1 LSDIPLNRATHD
13 TSLPSLRYAFR
24 EDLQLLRFR
33 LPACLL
39 ALALT
44 AGCKAQPAAN
54 APTNLDLNRRIEVMV
69 RAKFD
74 LPQEYNVKIGESK
87 PSQVPGYDSLTVT
100 LAKGTETANLDFLIS
115 TDNTKLARLQNF
127 DLAND
132 PVFHIDVANRPIRGN
147 ASAPV
152 TIINF
157 DDLECP
163 YCARMHQTLFP
174 ATQERYKDHVRF
186 IYKDDP
192 LSEIHPW
199 AMHAAVNANC
209 LASQSGTVYWQYVDY
224 LHEHGQEVT
233 GEDRNLTRSNAQL
246 DRIAR
251 DLAAVAHL
259 DDAKLNACLAKQ
271 DETAVRASASEADK
285 LGINGTPAV
294 FVNGERID
302 GALPREQVWMV
313 IDRALR
319 EAGVEPPPAE
329 APAAPA
335 KEKQGE
341 GGAK

>member
-1 LSDIPLNRATHD
+1 MFEWALCAKDAIFADRCDML
-13 TSLPSLRYAFR
+13 FR
-24 EDLQLLRFR
+24 EDSPLFRFR
-33 LPACLL
+33 LHACLL

-44 AGCKAQPAAN
+44 AGCKAQPAAHAN
-54 APTNLDLNRRIEVMV
+54 APAGSEINRRIEVMV
-69 RAKFD
+69 RAKFE
-74 LPQEYNVKIGESK
+74 LPRDYNVNIGARK

-100 LAKGTETANLDFLIS
+100 LTKGTETANLDFLIS

-132 PVFHIDVANRPIRGN
+132 PVFHIDLADRPVRGN

-152 TIINF
+152 TIVNF

-174 ATQERYKDHVRF
+174 ATQERYKDKIRF

-192 LSEIHPW
+192 LTEIHPW

-209 LASQSGTVYWQYVDY
+209 LAAQSGTVYWQYVDY
-224 LHEHGQEVT
+224 LHGHGQEVT
-233 GEDRNLTRSNAQL
+233 GEDRNLTRSNATL

-259 DDAKLNACLAKQ
+259 DDAKLNACLTKQ
-271 DETAVRASASEADK
+271 DETAVRASATEADK
-285 LGINGTPAV
+285 LGINGTPV
-294 FVNGERID
+294 LFVNGERVE
-302 GALPREQVWMV
+302 GALPREEVWQV

-329 APAAPA
+329 APAPA

-341 GGAK
+341 GGTK

>member
-1 LSDIPLNRATHD
+1 M
-13 TSLPSLRYAFR
+13 
-24 EDLQLLRFR
+24 
-33 LPACLL
+33 L
-39 ALALT
+39 ALALA
-44 AGCKAQPAAN
+44 AGCKAQPPVNAN
-54 APTNLDLNRRIEVMV
+54 APAGSDLNRRIEVMV

-74 LPQEYNVKIGESK
+74 LPQDYNVSIGARK
-87 PSQVPGYDSLTVT
+87 PSQMPGYDSLTVT

-132 PVFHIDVANRPIRGN
+132 PVFHIDLANRPVRGN

-152 TIINF
+152 TIVNF

-163 YCARMHQTLFP
+163 FCARMHQTLFP
-174 ATQERYKDHVRF
+174 ATQERYKDKIRF

-192 LSEIHPW
+192 LTEIHPW

-209 LASQSGTVYWQYVDY
+209 LATQSGPVYWQYVDY
-224 LHEHGQEVT
+224 LHGHGQEIT

-302 GALPREQVWMV
+302 GGAVPQEQVWQV

-319 EAGVEPPPAE
+319 EAGVEPPPAA
-329 APAAPA
+329 APTAPA

>member
-1 LSDIPLNRATHD
+1 ML
-13 TSLPSLRYAFR
+13 FR
-24 EDLQLLRFR
+24 EDSALFRFR

-39 ALALT
+39 VLALA

-54 APTNLDLNRRIEVMV
+54 VNPSTTSELNRRIEVMV

-74 LPQEYNVKIGESK
+74 LPQDYNVNIGARK
-87 PSQVPGYDSLTVT
+87 PSQVPGYDMLTIT
-100 LAKGTETANLDFLIS
+100 LAREKQTASLDFLIS
-115 TDNTKLARLQNF
+115 TDNTKLARLQSF
-127 DLAND
+127 DLVND
-132 PVFHIDVANRPIRGN
+132 PVFHIDLANRPVRGN

-152 TIINF
+152 TIVNF

-174 ATQERYKDHVRF
+174 ATEEHYKGKVRF

-192 LSEIHPW
+192 LVEIHPW
-199 AMHAAVNANC
+199 AMRAAVDANC
-209 LASQSGTVYWQYVDY
+209 LAAQSGTVYWQYVDY
-224 LHEHGQEVT
+224 LHGHGQEVT
-233 GEDRNLTRSNAQL
+233 GEDRNLTRSNAAL

-251 DLAAVAHL
+251 DMAAVARL
-259 DDAKLNACLAKQ
+259 DDGKLNACLAKQ
-271 DETAVRASASEADK
+271 DEASIRTSMAEADR

-302 GALPREQVWMV
+302 GALPREQVWQV

-329 APAAPA
+329 APA
-335 KEKQGE
+335 KTGQE
-341 GGAK
+341 

>member
-1 LSDIPLNRATHD
+1 ML
-13 TSLPSLRYAFR
+13 FR
-24 EDLQLLRFR
+24 EGSQLFRFR

-54 APTNLDLNRRIEVMV
+54 ANTPSNLDLNRRIEVMV

-74 LPQEYNVKIGESK
+74 LPQDYSVNIGARK
-87 PSQVPGYDSLTVT
+87 PSQIPGYDSLAIT
-100 LAKGTETANLDFLIS
+100 LAKGKETANLDFLIS

-132 PVFHIDVANRPIRGN
+132 PVFHIDIAGRPIRGN

-174 ATQERYKDHVRF
+174 ETEEHYKGKVRF

-192 LSEIHPW
+192 LTEIHPW
-199 AMHAAVNANC
+199 AMHAAVDANC
-209 LASQSGTVYWQYVDY
+209 LSAQNGTVYWQYVDY
-224 LHEHGQEVT
+224 LHAHGQEVT
-233 GEDRNLTRSNAQL
+233 GEDRNLARSNATL

-259 DDAKLNACLAKQ
+259 HDVKLNACLAKQ

-302 GALPREQVWMV
+302 GALPREQVWLV

-319 EAGVEPPPAE
+319 QAGMEPPPAE
-329 APAAPA
+329 APSPD
-335 KEKQGE
+335 KQKQGE
-341 GGAK
+341 GGTK

>member
-1 LSDIPLNRATHD
+1 L
-13 TSLPSLRYAFR
+13 F
-24 EDLQLLRFR
+24 RFR
-33 LPACLL
+33 LSACLL

-44 AGCKAQPAAN
+44 VGCKAQPAAN
-54 APTNLDLNRRIEVMV
+54 ANTSSSSSDLNRRIEVMV

-74 LPQEYNVKIGESK
+74 LPQDYSVNIGERK
-87 PSQVPGYDSLTVT
+87 PSQIPGYDSLAIT
-100 LAKGTETANLDFLIS
+100 LAKGTQKANLDFLIS

-132 PVFHIDVANRPIRGN
+132 PVFHIDTADRPVRGN

-174 ATQERYKDHVRF
+174 ETQEHYKGKVRF

-192 LSEIHPW
+192 LTEIHPW

-209 LASQSGTVYWQYVDY
+209 LAAQNGTVYWQYVDY
-224 LHEHGQEVT
+224 LHAHGQEVT
-233 GEDRNLTRSNAQL
+233 GEDRNLAKSNATL

-319 EAGVEPPPAE
+319 QAGVEPPPAD
-329 APAAPA
+329 APSPD
-335 KEKQGE
+335 KQKQGAD
-341 GGAK
+341 GAK

>member
-1 LSDIPLNRATHD
+1 M
-13 TSLPSLRYAFR
+13 
-24 EDLQLLRFR
+24 
-33 LPACLL
+33 L
-39 ALALT
+39 ALALA
-44 AGCKAQPAAN
+44 AGCKAQPAATAN
-54 APTNLDLNRRIEVMV
+54 APASLELNRRIEVLL

-74 LPQEYNVKIGESK
+74 LPQDYNVTIGARK
-87 PSQVPGYDSLTVT
+87 PSQIPGYDSLAVT
-100 LAKGTETANLDFLIS
+100 LAKGAEKANLDLLIS
-115 TDNTKLARLQNF
+115 TDNTKLARLQSF

-132 PVFHIDVANRPIRGN
+132 PVFRIDLANRPVCGN
-147 ASAPV
+147 SSAPV
-152 TIINF
+152 TIVNF

-174 ATQERYKDHVRF
+174 ATQERYKDKVRF

-209 LASQSGTVYWQYVDY
+209 LAAQSGTVYWQYVDY
-224 LHEHGQEVT
+224 LHGHGQEVT
-233 GEDRNLTRSNAQL
+233 GEDRNLTRSNAAL

-271 DETAVRASASEADK
+271 DETAVRESASEADK
-285 LGINGTPAV
+285 LGINGTPV
-294 FVNGERID
+294 LFVNGERVE

-329 APAAPA
+329 APAPA